1 MTRSYVASIEVL
13 LLASTVAKEGASLG
27 ELLV

>member
-13 LLASTVAKEGASLG
+13 LLASAAAKEGASLG